1 MEDKALLCIFFF
13 LLFKIKQVFYKV
25 LCSKSVFYK
34 MTPYIL
40 QFFPTGNMIMILELK
55 RNHSSTAQPFFFF
68 PLIQVIYLK
77 KLGHGLKV
85 EINFGSNH

>member
-1 MEDKALLCIFFF
+1 
-13 LLFKIKQVFYKV
+13 
-25 LCSKSVFYK
+25 
-34 MTPYIL
+34 
-40 QFFPTGNMIMILELK
+40 MILELK
-55 RNHSSTAQPFFFF
+55 RNHSSTAQPFFF